1 MNQAMQMM
9 LNQLKAK
16 NPKVFQMVEEAI
28 QNKNN
33 PMELFKQITSNYTP
47 EQMNNFY
54 KQAEQIGFSPDL
66 INQVKGI
73 NTK

>member
-9 LNQLKAK
+9 MNQLKMK